1 MRHLL
6 LLMATVFGINA
17 TWGQVTNAPAT
28 TNAPSSKFI
37 SEDDGWL
44 DVSEFLDEKYGFL
57 PIAMPITEPAVGYGA
72 GGGLMFISSPLGGEQ
87 DKKYQRPNISAV
99 GGFGTENGT
108 WGAFA
113 GDMRYWLDDD
123 RLQTLAGVMYASVNL
138 DFYGVGDDPA
148 LASNPLHYNLEPV
161 GGMVQTKYRV
171 GESRVSMGLGYAF
184 ASTQV
189 SFDAPSGT
197 PGLPSF
203 QSESNV
209 GGVMPSLTY
218 DSRDT
223 IFTPKRGTYVEA
235 QAGVFSEA
243 LGSDDEFQRAQ
254 VIAMHFLPLWDRF
267 FLGVRGQVSA
277 SFNDTPFYLRPF
289 ITLRGAQAMRYQ
301 GEAMAQI
308 EGELRW
314 QCWKRFSLVGF
325 VGTGTAWNDFER
337 FESSQ
342 NIVTGGTGFRYEL
355 ARKYGIHAGM
365 DVAFGPDN
373 AAIYIQVGS
382 AWMRP

>member
-1 MRHLL
+1 MRHFP
-6 LLMATVFGINA
+6 VFVAAVFAAGVA
-17 TWGQVTNAPAT
+17 SAQTTNAPAS
-28 TNAPSSKFI
+28 TNASSSKFV
-37 SEDDGWL
+37 SDEDGWF

-87 DKKYQRPNISAV
+87 GKEYHRPNITAV

-113 GDMRYWLDDD
+113 GDMRYWLND

-148 LASNPLHYNLEPV
+148 LASNPLRYNLEPV
-161 GGMVQTKYRV
+161 GGMLQSKYLL
-171 GESRVSMGLGYAF
+171 GDSRVSVGLGYAF
-184 ASTQV
+184 ASTEV
-189 SFDAPSGT
+189 SFDAPPAT

-203 QSESNV
+203 RTTSNV
-209 GGVMPSLTY
+209 GGLTPSLTY
-218 DSRDT
+218 DTRDT
-223 IFTPKRGTYVEA
+223 IFTPSRGTYVEA
-235 QAGVFSEA
+235 QAGLFSEA

-254 VIAMHFLPLWDRF
+254 VIAMHFMPLSKRL

-277 SFNDTPFYLRPF
+277 SFDDTPFYLRPF
-289 ITLRGAQAMRYQ
+289 INLRGAQAMRYQ
-301 GEAMAQI
+301 GENVAQI

-314 QCWKRFSLVGF
+314 QCWKRFSVVGF
-325 VGTGTAWNDFER
+325 VGTGSAWNDFEE
-337 FESSQ
+337 FESSES
-342 NIVTGGTGFRYEL
+342 IITGGTGFRYEL